1 MLLLLI
7 RGRAYLIYKSTRLLG
22 ITLQRILA
30 LFAITVGMVFN
41 FTYAANYL
49 SDDDK
54 AYLKNKSSITIGA
67 LTDSWLPYWGGSEG
81 ELSGIH
87 HDYAVGIARELNIPI
102 LYRSYPNVLAL
113 LEGAR
118 KGEVDIV
125 IGFSK
130 TLEREND
137 FIFTEPLYENV
148 RVIWL
153 KDESLLDKPLQ
164 SLTWSCVKNTSYC
177 GLLEEYGYTNIRVVQ
192 SYEDSI
198 EIIRKGD
205 ADATMSDF
213 ISLNYYLSQSYIHEG
228 EIVYDDLLGVQKNR
242 ILLSKKNEKLKN
254 IINSVIA
261 ADKRGQTV
269 SKINYENSYLL
280 NNQESFNLLT
290 KENHGR
296 IIRYTIEEDVYPIS
310 YINNNGKVDGYI
322 HELLALLSSKT
333 LFEFEYVPANGR
345 NVTQMLLDHNVD
357 LLPVRNIESFD
368 VRDFITTHPYTSIS
382 FGFIES
388 KNKINNGI
396 TAILDRTGDFY
407 QGLSLSNDFKKI
419 KIYNSLD
426 DILKDVELGKIKN
439 ALINKDLINEKLIND
454 GWSNDYIVLNGPSNV
469 DLDVEIGMMVRK
481 ESYILKDMLDRALS
495 TIDETDIELL
505 KYKHARI
512 NVHYG
517 YDKQTVVTYGVLTA
531 SLLLA
536 VIFLTFSR
544 LSISLR
550 KTKLS
555 TEQLSWLT
563 GLMDSIPSMIFI
575 SDTKGELILSN
586 KAYRENFKVCS
597 IDPNCSQRNTC
608 SFANPKQ
615 FPDEDHFSDVI
626 HVPEA
631 QCEMGGKHYLVT
643 KKPVLHP
650 KGGMNYYLT
659 VFNDITEL
667 KETEIALRYS
677 NEQALE
683 AVEARNNFLAVISHE
698 LRTPIAAM
706 LGLME
711 ILSSR
716 LKNEESRMLLTNAVS
731 SAERLKHHVNDILD
745 FSKIEAK
752 QLQLDINQHDLL
764 DELCPILRSFEVS
777 AKLKGLEFVLNCEP
791 TNILYVKFDALR
803 LNQIINNILSNALKF
818 TEQGRI
824 TVDIQITTINFTI
837 VINDT
842 GCGMSQEHIDSIF
855 QPFVQADK
863 SITRRYG
870 GTGLGMSIVS
880 NLVSLMGG
888 KILVDSELD
897 KGSRIAVDI
906 PIEGEIFDGSHLVYN
921 EPVVSNIEQQWLQ
934 RWGVLITEP
943 LEEYNSVYVVGSTD
957 NYYPDLLMQQLVKD
971 QNGSKP
977 AINSAQRQKLK
988 GHILVVDDE
997 PINRLL
1003 MKKQLTELGVE
1014 VTLAVDGVEAMNVL
1028 HHRAC
1033 DFDLIITDCHMPN
1046 MDGFDLTRTVKKEMV
1061 AFAGKPIIGCTA
1073 EDSRIATEKAKAAGI
1088 DKIIYKPYSLSQ
1100 LYQVLSGYLAG
1111 QESENKD
1118 PINWLDEYNEEER
1131 QEMAEVVVDSLCYDI
1146 EQLEQADCDY
1156 KSIAHR
1162 VKGSAGALN
1171 LTDLALMARKL
1182 EQVSDPK
1189 QVEEEKVRLIL
1200 AMKIVVEQAQAWLL
1214 ARGTE

>member
-1 MLLLLI
+1 M
-7 RGRAYLIYKSTRLLG
+7 
-22 ITLQRILA
+22 TLQRILA
-30 LFAITVGMVFN
+30 LFAIIIGMVFN
-41 FTYAANYL
+41 FTYAADYL

-67 LTDSWLPYWGGSEG
+67 LTDSWLPYWGGFEG
-81 ELSGIH
+81 ELTGIH
-87 HDYAVGIARELNIPI
+87 HDYAVAIGRELNIPI
-102 LYRSYPNVLAL
+102 FYRGYPDVFSL

-125 IGFSK
+125 IGFGK
-130 TLEREND
+130 TPEREKD

-148 RVIWL
+148 RIIWL
-153 KDESLLDKPLQ
+153 KDESLLNKPLE

-177 GLLEEYGYTNIRVVQ
+177 KLLEEYGYANIIAAQ
-192 SYEDSI
+192 SYGDSI
-198 EIIRKGD
+198 EIIRNGE
-205 ADATMSDF
+205 ADATVSNL
-213 ISLNYYLSQSYIHEG
+213 ISLNYYLSHHDIHEG
-228 EIVYDDLLGVQKNR
+228 KVVYDDFLGVQKNG
-242 ILLSKKNEKLKN
+242 ILLSKNNGKLKE
-254 IINSVIA
+254 ILDAVIA
-261 ADKRGQTV
+261 ANSRGET
-269 SKINYENSYLL
+269 SSNINSENSYFLNDQENLKLL
-280 NNQESFNLLT
+280 A
-290 KENHGR
+290 KENSNR
-296 IIRYTIEEDVYPIS
+296 IIKYTLEEDMYPMS
-310 YINNNGKVDGYI
+310 YINNKGQIDGYI
-322 HELLALLSSKT
+322 HELLSLLESKT
-333 LFEFEYVPANGR
+333 ILEFEYVPANGK
-345 NVTQMLLDHNVD
+345 NTTEMLLDKEVD
-357 LLPVRNIESFD
+357 LLPVRNVESIDF
-368 VRDFITTHPYTSIS
+368 RDFISTRAYSLIE
-382 FGFIES
+382 FGFIEN
-388 KNKINNGI
+388 KNKINNGV
-396 TAILDRTGDFY
+396 TAILDRTGGFY
-407 QGLSLSNDFKKI
+407 QGLSLSNDIKKV
-419 KIYNSLD
+419 KIYDDLA

-439 ALINKDLINEKLIND
+439 AFINKDLINKKLVNN
-454 GWSNDYIVLNGPSNV
+454 GWSNEYVVLENPANI

-481 ESYILKDMLDRALS
+481 ESQILRDMLDRALS
-495 TIDETDIELL
+495 TVDETDIELL

-586 KAYRENFKVCS
+586 KAYRENYKACN
-597 IDPNCSQRNTC
+597 INPNCPQRNTC
-608 SFANPKQ
+608 SFANPEYL
-615 FPDEDHFSDVI
+615 PDEDNFSDVI
-626 HVPEA
+626 HVPVT

-667 KETEIALRYS
+667 KKTEIALRNS

-716 LKNEESRMLLTNAVS
+716 LKSEESRMLLTNAVS

-752 QLQLDINQHDLL
+752 QLQLDINQHALL
-764 DELCPILRSFEVS
+764 DELCSILRSFEVS

-791 TNILYVKFDALR
+791 TNILYAKFDALR

-818 TEQGRI
+818 TEQGHI
-824 TVDIQITTINFTI
+824 TVDIKITEIHLSI

-842 GCGMSQEHIDSIF
+842 GCGMSQKHIDSIF

-888 KILVDSELD
+888 GILVDSELG
-897 KGSRIAVDI
+897 KGSSVAVDI

-921 EPVVSNIEQQWLQ
+921 EPVTSNIEQQWLQ

-943 LEEYNSVYVVGSTD
+943 LEEYNAVYVVGSTD

-971 QNGSKP
+971 QNNSQP
-977 AINSAQRQKLK
+977 AVSGDQRQKLK

-1003 MKKQLTELGVE
+1003 MKKQLTELGVD
-1014 VTLAVDGVEAMNVL
+1014 VTLSVDGVEAMNIL

-1033 DFDLIITDCHMPN
+1033 EFDLIITDCHMPN
-1046 MDGFDLTRTVKKEMV
+1046 MDGFELTRTVKKEV
-1061 AFAGKPIIGCTA
+1061 IAFVGKPIIGCTA

-1100 LYQVLSGYLAG
+1100 LYQVLSGYLVV
-1111 QESENKD
+1111 QESENKEL
-1118 PINWLDEYNEEER
+1118 INWLDEYNEEER

-1189 QVEEEKVRLIL
+1189 QVEEEKIRLIL

-1214 ARGTE
+1214 ARGIE

>member
-1 MLLLLI
+1 M
-7 RGRAYLIYKSTRLLG
+7 
-22 ITLQRILA
+22 TLQRILA
-30 LFAITVGMVFN
+30 LFAIIIGMVFN
-41 FTYAANYL
+41 FTYAADYL

-67 LTDSWLPYWGGSEG
+67 LTDSWLPYWGGFEG

-125 IGFSK
+125 IGFGK

-153 KDESLLDKPLQ
+153 KDESLLNKPLQ
-164 SLTWSCVKNTSYC
+164 SLTWSCVKNTAYC
-177 GLLEEYGYTNIRVVQ
+177 KLLEEYGYANIIAAQ

-198 EIIRKGD
+198 EIIRNGE
-205 ADATMSDF
+205 ADATVSNL
-213 ISLNYYLSQSYIHEG
+213 ISLNYYLSHHDIHEG
-228 EIVYDDLLGVQKNR
+228 KVVYDDFLGVQKNG
-242 ILLSKKNEKLKN
+242 ILLSKNNEKLKE
-254 IINSVIA
+254 ILDALIA
-261 ADKRGQTV
+261 ADSRGET
-269 SKINYENSYLL
+269 SSNISSENSYFLNDQENLKLL
-280 NNQESFNLLT
+280 A
-290 KENHGR
+290 KENSNQ
-296 IIRYTIEEDVYPIS
+296 IIKYTIEEDMYPMS
-310 YINNNGKVDGYI
+310 YVNNKGQIDGYI
-322 HELLALLSSKT
+322 HELLNLLELKT
-333 LFEFEYVPANGR
+333 ILEFEYVPANGKSI
-345 NVTQMLLDHNVD
+345 TKMLLDQDVD
-357 LLPVRNIESFD
+357 LLPVRNVESIDF
-368 VRDFITTHPYTSIS
+368 RDFIITKPYFSIS
-382 FGFIES
+382 FGFVE
-388 KNKINNGI
+388 NKKRTPNGI
-396 TAILDRTGDFY
+396 TAVLDRTGGFY
-407 QGLSLSNDFKKI
+407 QGLSLGYDFKDI
-419 KIYNSLD
+419 KIYDNLT
-426 DILKDVELGKIKN
+426 DILNDIELGKIKN
-439 ALINKDLINEKLIND
+439 AFINKDLINKKLIND
-454 GWSNDYIVLNGPSNV
+454 DWSSKYIVLEAPLGADLNV
-469 DLDVEIGMMVRK
+469 DISMVVRK
-481 ESYILKDMLDRALS
+481 ESKILKDMLDRALS

-586 KAYRENFKVCS
+586 KAYRENFKACN

-608 SFANPKQ
+608 SFANPKH
-615 FPDEDHFSDVI
+615 FPDEEHFSDVI

-824 TVDIQITTINFTI
+824 TVDIKITAIHLSI

-842 GCGMSQEHIDSIF
+842 GCGMSQKHTDSIF

-888 KILVDSELD
+888 RILVDSELN
-897 KGSRIAVDI
+897 KGSSVAVDI

-921 EPVVSNIEQQWLQ
+921 ERVTSNIEQQWLQ

-943 LEEYNSVYVVGSTD
+943 LEEYNAVYVVGSTD

-971 QNGSKP
+971 QNNSKP
-977 AINSAQRQKLK
+977 AVNGDQKQKLK

-1003 MKKQLTELGVE
+1003 MKKQLTELGVD
-1014 VTLAVDGVEAMNVL
+1014 VTLSVDGVEAMNIL

-1033 DFDLIITDCHMPN
+1033 EFDLIITDCHMPN
-1046 MDGFDLTRTVKKEMV
+1046 MDGFELTRTVKKELI
-1061 AFAGKPIIGCTA
+1061 AFVGKPIIGCTA

-1100 LYQVLSGYLAG
+1100 LYQVLSGYLAV
-1111 QESENKD
+1111 QESETKEL
-1118 PINWLDEYNEEER
+1118 INWLDEYNEEER

-1171 LTDLALMARKL
+1171 LTDLALLARKL

-1200 AMKIVVEQAQAWLL
+1200 AMKIVAEQAQAWLL
-1214 ARGTE
+1214 ARGIE

>member
-1 MLLLLI
+1 M
-7 RGRAYLIYKSTRLLG
+7 YKFTPLLG

-30 LFAITVGMVFN
+30 LFAIIVGLLSN
-41 FTYAANYL
+41 FAYAADYL

-67 LTDSWLPYWGGSEG
+67 LTDPWQPYWGGFEG

-87 HDYAVGIARELNIPI
+87 HDYAVGIARELDIPI
-102 LYRSYPNVLAL
+102 LYRGYPNVFAL
-113 LEGAR
+113 LEAAR

-125 IGFSK
+125 IGFGK
-130 TLEREND
+130 TPEREKE

-148 RVIWL
+148 RIIWL
-153 KDESLLDKPLQ
+153 KDETLINKPLQ
-164 SLTWSCVKNTSYC
+164 RLTWSCVKNTSYC
-177 GLLEEYGYTNIRVVQ
+177 QLLEEYGYANIIAVQ

-198 EIIRKGD
+198 EIIRNGD
-205 ADATMSDF
+205 ADATITNL
-213 ISLNYYLSQSYIHEG
+213 ISLNYYLNNSDVHEG
-228 EIVYDDLLGVQKNR
+228 KIVYDDFLGVQKNR
-242 ILLSKKNEKLKN
+242 ILLSKNNEKLKE
-254 IINSVIA
+254 ILDSVIVADSHGETSESINS
-261 ADKRGQTV
+261 
-269 SKINYENSYLL
+269 ENLYFL
-280 NNQESFNLLT
+280 NDQGNLKLLT
-290 KENHGR
+290 KENHSR
-296 IIRYTIEEDVYPIS
+296 IIKYTIEEDMYPMS
-310 YINNNGKVDGYI
+310 YINSQGQIDGYI
-322 HELLALLSSKT
+322 HELLNFLASKT
-333 LFEFEYVPANGR
+333 ILEFEYVPANGR
-345 NVTQMLLDHNVD
+345 NTAEMLLDHDVD
-357 LLPVRNIESFD
+357 LLPVRNIESIDF
-368 VRDFITTHPYTSIS
+368 RDFITTRSYTSVE

-388 KNKINNGI
+388 KNKINNGV
-396 TAILDRTGDFY
+396 TAILDRTGGFY
-407 QGLSLSNDFKKI
+407 QGLSLSNDIKKV
-419 KIYNSLD
+419 KIYD
-426 DILKDVELGKIKN
+426 DLTDVLTDVELGEIKN
-439 ALINKDLINEKLIND
+439 AFINKDLINKKLINN
-454 GWSNDYIVLNGPSNV
+454 GWSNEYVVLENPSNI

-481 ESYILKDMLDRALS
+481 DSNILKDMLDRALS
-495 TIDETDIELL
+495 TVDETDIELL

-544 LSISLR
+544 LSISLK

-575 SDTKGELILSN
+575 SDSKGELILSN
-586 KAYRENFKVCS
+586 KAYRENFKACS
-597 IDPNCSQRNTC
+597 INPNCPQRSTC
-608 SFANPKQ
+608 SFANPEHI
-615 FPDEDHFSDVI
+615 PDEDNFSNVI

-631 QCEMGGKHYLVT
+631 QCKMGGKHYLVT

-716 LKNEESRMLLTNAVS
+716 LKSEESRMLLTNAVN

-752 QLQLDINQHDLL
+752 QLQLDISQHDLL

-777 AKLKGLEFVLNCEP
+777 AKLKGLEFVVNCDP

-824 TVDIQITTINFTI
+824 TVDIQITTIHLSI

-842 GCGMSQEHIDSIF
+842 GCGMSQEHINSIF
-855 QPFVQADK
+855 EPFVQADK

-888 KILVDSELD
+888 KILVDSELG
-897 KGSRIAVDI
+897 KGSSVAVNI

-921 EPVVSNIEQQWLQ
+921 ERVTSNIEQQWLQ

-943 LEEYNSVYVVGSTD
+943 LEEYNAVYVVGD
-957 NYYPDLLMQQLVKD
+957 VENYYPDLLMQQLVKD
-971 QNGSKP
+971 QPSSKP
-977 AINSAQRQKLK
+977 AVSGDKRQKLK

-1003 MKKQLTELGVE
+1003 MKKQLTELGVD

-1046 MDGFDLTRTVKKEMV
+1046 MDGFELTRTVKKEMV
-1061 AFAGKPIIGCTA
+1061 VFADKPIIGCTA

-1100 LYQVLSGYLAG
+1100 LYQVLSGYLAV

-1146 EQLEQADCDY
+1146 EQLEQIDCDY

-1171 LTDLALMARKL
+1171 LSDLALLARKL
-1182 EQVSDPK
+1182 EQVSEPK

-1200 AMKIVVEQAQAWLL
+1200 AMKKVVEQAQAWLL
-1214 ARGTE
+1214 ARGVE

>member
-1 MLLLLI
+1 M
-7 RGRAYLIYKSTRLLG
+7 
-22 ITLQRILA
+22 
-30 LFAITVGMVFN
+30 
-41 FTYAANYL
+41 
-49 SDDDK
+49 
-54 AYLKNKSSITIGA
+54 
-67 LTDSWLPYWGGSEG
+67 
-81 ELSGIH
+81 
-87 HDYAVGIARELNIPI
+87 
-102 LYRSYPNVLAL
+102 
-113 LEGAR
+113 
-118 KGEVDIV
+118 
-125 IGFSK
+125 
-130 TLEREND
+130 
-137 FIFTEPLYENV
+137 
-148 RVIWL
+148 
-153 KDESLLDKPLQ
+153 
-164 SLTWSCVKNTSYC
+164 
-177 GLLEEYGYTNIRVVQ
+177 
-192 SYEDSI
+192 
-198 EIIRKGD
+198 
-205 ADATMSDF
+205 
-213 ISLNYYLSQSYIHEG
+213 
-228 EIVYDDLLGVQKNR
+228 
-242 ILLSKKNEKLKN
+242 
-254 IINSVIA
+254 
-261 ADKRGQTV
+261 
-269 SKINYENSYLL
+269 
-280 NNQESFNLLT
+280 
-290 KENHGR
+290 
-296 IIRYTIEEDVYPIS
+296 YPIS
-310 YINNNGKVDGYI
+310 YINNDGKVDGYI
-322 HELLALLSSKT
+322 HELLALLSSET

-345 NVTQMLLDHNVD
+345 NVTQMLLDHDVD

-388 KNKINNGI
+388 KSKINNGI

-426 DILKDVELGKIKN
+426 DILNDVELGKIKN

-495 TIDETDIELL
+495 TIDETDIGLL

-517 YDKQTVVTYGVLTA
+517 YDKQTVVTYDVLTA

-563 GLMDSIPSMIFI
+563 GLMDSIPSVIFI

-586 KAYRENFKVCS
+586 KAYRENVKACS

-643 KKPVLHP
+643 KKSVLHP

-667 KETEIALRYS
+667 KETEIALRYT
-677 NEQALE
+677 NEQTLE

-777 AKLKGLEFVLNCEP
+777 ARLKGLEFVLNCEP

-824 TVDIQITTINFTI
+824 TVDIQITTINLTI

-897 KGSRIAVDI
+897 KGSCIAVDI

-921 EPVVSNIEQQWLQ
+921 EPVISNIEQQWLQ

-943 LEEYNSVYVVGSTD
+943 LEEYNSVYVVGNVE

-971 QNGSKP
+971 QNSSKP

-1046 MDGFDLTRTVKKEMV
+1046 MDGFDLTRTVKKEMI
-1061 AFAGKPIIGCTA
+1061 AFSGKPIIGCTA

-1111 QESENKD
+1111 QESENQD
-1118 PINWLDEYNEEER
+1118 PINWLDEYNEEEH

-1171 LTDLALMARKL
+1171 LTVLALMARKL

-1200 AMKIVVEQAQAWLL
+1200 AMKIVAEQAQTWLL